1 MKLANIFYSTFF
13 NKCPRCHS
21 APVFKKSNPYAFS
34 KMFQV
39 HERCGSCD
47 LKFEKEPSFFY
58 GAMYVSYALTSGWFI
73 VWFIL
78 YLTVLEMD
86 TLLFAILVSVSI
98 IALSPITLRLSR
110 MLWLNFFYSYDK
122 KFGKSIV
129 AKEQIV

>member
-21 APVFKKSNPYAFS
+21 APVFKKSNPYALS
-34 KMFQV
+34 KMFHV
-39 HERCGSCD
+39 HERCNSCD
-47 LKFEKEPSFFY
+47 LKYEKEPSFFY

-122 KFGKSIV
+122 KWCKSSTH
-129 AKEQIV
+129 KEHFV